1 MSFRLR
7 TWRRGKEKR
16 AGKERDGDSIA
27 SGASRTSGNP
37 EQRGGAQGANLVLLT
52 RTQTYTHTH
61 EHAHTVEGGYVVEK
75 VKDLPRLH
83 RSVWKGN
90 LVKVKRL
97 TKSMKNSELNS
108 VDKEKR

>member
-1 MSFRLR
+1 MPLGQAVTRNR
-7 TWRRGKEKR
+7 EGERRELTLCSSHAHKR
-16 AGKERDGDSIA
+16 
-27 SGASRTSGNP
+27 
-37 EQRGGAQGANLVLLT
+37 
-52 RTQTYTHTH
+52 THTH